1 LEIGGIV
8 FELTI
13 CCVNR
18 VRPDNV
24 IMEKHLLMQ
33 AVMLAM
39 TLQTVKMLAL
49 EDADSIDVVSNYLK
63 CFPCLE
69 KLYISVS
76 SSQLQLFVS
85 S

>member
-1 LEIGGIV
+1 
-8 FELTI
+8 
-13 CCVNR
+13 
-18 VRPDNV
+18 
-24 IMEKHLLMQ
+24 MEKHLLMQ

-76 SSQLQLFVS
+76 SSQLQFLFHHS
-85 S
+85 LMYMFHACC